1 MKIHVE
7 GAGFMRRHVASGPVD
22 LPDDAVVATLV
33 GALRLPSGHR
43 VVVLI
48 DGKKRL
54 PDDRLFDGESA
65 LVVSLLSGG

>member
-1 MKIHVE
+1 MIIHVE
-7 GAGFMRRHVASGPVD
+7 GAGFMRRHIDAGAVD
-22 LPDDAVVATLV
+22 LPDDAIVTTLV
-33 GALRLPSGHR
+33 RALHLPSGHR
-43 VVVLI
+43 VVVLV